1 MTFRLVQVLN
11 NNVGLA
17 CKEDDSQ
24 VVIMG
29 KGLTFQKK
37 KGDIIK
43 ASAVQKVFK
52 LHEESPSDLTS
63 LLATIPLDFLTVSYS
78 LIDEAQEKYDY
89 SVEPYIYASLTTH
102 LYESAKRLADGR
114 LVETYL
120 PDLEKDYPLPY
131 EIAGYVLDGVAT
143 RLNIKFPK
151 QEQKS
156 VALHFL
162 NARTDIHTQNQAQ
175 RRKVDKN
182 KQILAIVENELN
194 NHQIYRN
201 RDNANDYE
209 RLLVHLKY
217 FINRINQ
224 KPAPQVLSAAIFQE
238 VVKDYP
244 RTFAIVQKIN
254 DQIKQK
260 MGLEFTNDEQVYLTI
275 HIPRLIRK
283 EETNDKHNEK

>member
-131 EIAGYVLDGVAT
+131 EIAGYVLDGFAT

-182 KQILAIVENELN
+182 QQILAIVENELN

>member
-17 CKEDDSQ
+17 SKEDNSQ

-37 KGDIIK
+37 KGDTIK

-52 LHEESPSDLTS
+52 LHEENPSDLTS
-63 LLATIPLDFLTVSYS
+63 LLSTIPLDFLTVSYS

-89 SVEPYIYASLTTH
+89 SVEPYIYTTLTTH
-102 LYESAKRLADGR
+102 LYESAKRLTNGK
-114 LVETYL
+114 LIETYL
-120 PDLEKDYPLPY
+120 PDLEKGYPLPY
-131 EIAGYVLDGVAT
+131 EIAGYVLDGFAT
-143 RLNIKFPK
+143 RLNINFPK

-162 NARTDIHTQNQAQ
+162 NARTDIHTQNQVQ
-175 RRKVDKN
+175 RKAVNKN

-224 KPAPQVLSAAIFQE
+224 KPVPKVLSETIIKE
-238 VVKDYP
+238 IIKDYP
-244 RTFAIVQKIN
+244 QTFAIVQKIN
-254 DQIKQK
+254 EQIKQK

-275 HIPRLIRK
+275 HIQRLIR
-283 EETNDKHNEK
+283 EEEKDDKHNEK

>member
-17 CKEDDSQ
+17 SKEDNSQ

-37 KGDIIK
+37 KGDTIK

-52 LHEESPSDLTS
+52 LHEENPSDLTS
-63 LLATIPLDFLTVSYS
+63 LLSTIPLDFLTVSYS

-89 SVEPYIYASLTTH
+89 SVEPYIYTTLTTY
-102 LYESAKRLADGR
+102 LYESAKRLTNGK
-114 LVETYL
+114 LIETYL

-131 EIAGYVLDGVAT
+131 EIAGYVLDGFAT
-143 RLNIKFPK
+143 RLNINFPK

-162 NARTDIHTQNQAQ
+162 NARTDIHTQNQVQ
-175 RRKVDKN
+175 RKAVNKN

-224 KPAPQVLSAAIFQE
+224 KPVPKVLSETIIKE
-238 VVKDYP
+238 IIKDYP
-244 RTFAIVQKIN
+244 QTFAIVQKIN
-254 DQIKQK
+254 EQIKQK

-275 HIPRLIRK
+275 HIQRLIR
-283 EETNDKHNEK
+283 EEEKDDKHNEK